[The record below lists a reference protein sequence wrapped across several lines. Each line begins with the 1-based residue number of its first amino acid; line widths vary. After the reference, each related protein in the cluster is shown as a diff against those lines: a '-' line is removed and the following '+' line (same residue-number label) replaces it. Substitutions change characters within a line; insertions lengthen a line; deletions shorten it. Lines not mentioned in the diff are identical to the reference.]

1 MPCLSRIT
9 LLVGSASRDIGPT
22 PWPALAVATIVVIG
36 LGFVWTFAIFTSTSW
51 ISFPKF
57 VVATVFLFLLP
68 GGQIVRWCGLHL
80 STIEHATL
88 SAVLG
93 MVCTCL
99 VYAVLTWL
107 GVSPLIYVWV
117 VAALIGLAWT
127 WRPASMAIRDKFLA
141 TKPVHLFLLLALIVS
156 WIPIYVL
163 PFYYRNLSLTGT
175 GGLSFVP
182 LADVLFHTALAGELT
197 HTFPPQ
203 IPFIAGEP
211 LSYHVGMDLVAAVL
225 NRIGGIPIADLV
237 VRYCPTMFI
246 TMDVLAVFCLAR
258 GLIGSGGAAVTA
270 AVLATVAEDLSFIP
284 GVLQNS
290 DQLWIVH
297 YFAAPTVVSLYFLNP
312 MVMAHGLLF
321 TSLFCLQR
329 AIAEPR
335 WGWAIAAAL
344 CCAALAQT
352 KVFVFVQ
359 LSAALAIAIA
369 INFAVY
375 RRWMFLKESL
385 AIGLI
390 SAPLVLYTMLA
401 NTQGG
406 QISWTWSSGLESYV
420 QNAFRAASWP
430 LLATYPLAGLIV
442 YLALTFGFRI
452 VGIGELIKSFHP
464 AHVPAKRALH
474 PHEHA
479 LVNEPRACSTSK
491 GTGHALARLYSLN
504 LLLAVFVILGPLVT
518 LTTKL
523 VPHDVPDFY
532 NEAIWFTVASKYV
545 AALFAVMAL
554 AKWWDGCGW
563 TARAFMIAVTA
574 VISLAS
580 TIQYLGRLSAAAYLD
595 EMPPA
600 LTETAAF
607 LDRVARPGQVAIM
620 RRNESILALT
630 KLRIPVYSPSPITV
644 PNVFRNTSLREPY
657 LTSRDILVA
666 RTRDIDDFW
675 RSWGAGTVRDDIL
688 RRYGVDWIVASRS
701 ETPAALGGLPS
712 SVFGNPEIRQ
722 EFTNR
727 EFIIFRVR
735 QLARAP
741 RASKALP
748 SPLTVPV
755 RARIGTRLDEETR
768 PAPR

>member
-1 MPCLSRIT
+1 MIEDKNRI
-9 LLVGSASRDIGPT
+9 G
-22 PWPALAVATIVVIG
+22 WPVAAGAMIIAIG
-36 LGFVWTFAIFTSTSW
+36 LGFVWMFAVFTATSW
-51 ISFPKF
+51 IAFPRF

-68 GGQIVRWCGLHL
+68 GGQIVRWCRLHL
-80 STIEHATL
+80 STIEHVTL
-88 SAVLG
+88 SVVLG
-93 MVCTCL
+93 MVCTCF

-107 GVSPLIYVWV
+107 GIPSLLYGWIL
-117 VAALIGLAWT
+117 ASLIGLGWT
-127 WRPASMAIRDKFLA
+127 WRRPALMAIRDQFLA
-141 TKPVHLFLLLALIVS
+141 TKPAHLFLLLTLIVS
-156 WIPIYVL
+156 WIPMYVL
-163 PFYYRNLSLTGT
+163 PFYYRNLSLTES
-175 GGLSFVP
+175 GGLTFAP
-182 LADVLFHTALAGELT
+182 LADVLFHTALAGELM

-225 NRIGGIPIADLV
+225 NRLGGIPIADLV

-258 GLIGSGGAAVTA
+258 RLIGSGGAAVAA

-329 AIAEPR
+329 GIAEPG

-344 CCAALAQT
+344 CCAALIQT

-359 LSAALAIAIA
+359 LSAALAIALA
-369 INFAVY
+369 INLAVS

-401 NTQGG
+401 NTLGG
-406 QISWTWSSGLESYV
+406 QIAWTWSSGMESYV
-420 QNAFRAASWP
+420 QNAFTAASWP
-430 LLATYPLAGLIV
+430 LLVTYPLAGLIV

-464 AHVPAKRALH
+464 AHVPAKWTPVH
-474 PHEHA
+474 HQEHA
-479 LVNEPRACSTSK
+479 PVNQPRACSTSK

-504 LLLAVFVILGPLVT
+504 PLLAVFVILGPLLT

-532 NEAIWFTVASKYV
+532 NEAIWFMVASKYV

-574 VISLAS
+574 VISFAS

-600 LTETAAF
+600 LTETATF
-607 LDRVARPGQVAIM
+607 LDRAARPGQVAIT

-644 PNVFRNTSLREPY
+644 PNVFRNTSLQEPY
-657 LTSRDILVA
+657 LTSRDIVVA
-666 RTRDIDDFW
+666 RTQDIEDFW

-701 ETPAALGGLPS
+701 ETPAALGGLPP
-712 SVFGNPEIRQ
+712 SVLGNLEIRQ

-735 QLARAP
+735 AFEGQ
-741 RASKALP
+741 
-748 SPLTVPV
+748 
-755 RARIGTRLDEETR
+755 EE
-768 PAPR
+768 P